1 MRSDPVLELARRGA
15 VRLAAG
21 GGIALSIAS
30 AVQVVS
36 GDQGGWI
43 TLIAS
48 IPTAALA
55 IVMLRQQRPN
65 VIALLSLI
73 TAFALAAE
81 TYAAVDGQTRYVAG
95 IGAEVVVFGLG
106 ILAVFIAR
114 DRPRLVAAGFL
125 SASLAIVLVAQLHLN
140 GPTLEMATDIV
151 VMLAVLGTLMYL
163 VIRVLESLSASQ
175 TRYSDLAKVLPV
187 AVLELDVSA
196 VIARLDTLVSS
207 SSGVPTTAE
216 EHAEQFAQLVKL
228 VRLSYSNETADE
240 LVSGLG
246 KWKDIAA
253 GANADAVRAEAV
265 RVVLS
270 VWSGINAGAGEVS
283 LVRNDGT
290 AQDFLYRW
298 ALGQVDGR
306 SAPGIL
312 VLAVTDVTQLR
323 QTEREL
329 ARQLQERDQFVASV
343 SHELRTPLT
352 SILGLTEELVDRPGD
367 FGAMERREL
376 LGIVAAEARDVV
388 GIVEDLL
395 VTARAEA
402 GQLKV
407 VLEPCDLGSEA
418 QRVAELLSG
427 ATVTAESVWT
437 KADPVR
443 LRQVLRNLISNAHRH
458 GGPNVR
464 ITVTAEAEAALFEIR
479 DDGEPLS
486 AEEQKRIF
494 LPYERGGAGG
504 VVGSVG
510 LGLHVARLLA
520 RLMDGDLTYRHDG
533 DDTVFQLRLPL
544 VETALTVSAYTNS

>member
-21 GGIALSIAS
+21 GGVALSIA
-30 AVQVVS
+30 ATVQVVS

-48 IPTAALA
+48 IPTAVLA
-55 IVMLRQQRPN
+55 TAMLRRERPN
-65 VIALLSLI
+65 VIGLLSLI
-73 TAFALAAE
+73 AVFALAAE

-125 SASLAIVLVAQLHLN
+125 SAAAAIVVVAQLHLN
-140 GPTLEMATDIV
+140 GPTLEIATDIV

-207 SSGVPTTAE
+207 SSNPPTSAE
-216 EHAEQFAQLVKL
+216 EHSEQFAQLVSL

-246 KWKDIAA
+246 KWKDIAN
-253 GANADAVRAEAV
+253 GVNADAVRAQAV

-270 VWSGINAGAGEVS
+270 VWSGINSGSGEVS
-283 LVRNDGT
+283 LVRYDGT
-290 AQDFLYRW
+290 AQDFIYRW

-352 SILGLTEELVDRPGD
+352 SILGLTEELVDRPED
-367 FGAMERREL
+367 FGAGERKEL

-407 VLEPCDLGSEA
+407 ALEPCDLGAEA

-427 ATVTAESVWT
+427 ATVVAEPVWT
-437 KADPVR
+437 NADPVR

-458 GGPNVR
+458 GGPDVR
-464 ITVTAEAEAALFEIR
+464 ITVRAQDEAALFEVR
-479 DDGEPLS
+479 DDGAPLTP
-486 AEEQKRIF
+486 EEQERIF
-494 LPYERGGAGG
+494 LPYERGGGGG

-533 DDTVFQLRLPL
+533 DDTVFELWLPL
-544 VETALTVSAYTNS
+544 AQTVEAVSV